1 VASAGCVGN
10 AALPLLGRECRALMT
25 NCACDACA
33 RPPPFPPSPAK
44 TPACRSSW
52 AARSSL

>member
-33 RPPPFPPSPAK
+33 RPPPLPPSPAK